1 MTKIER
7 LPSGR
12 DFVDDDGDVRHVS
25 DLTPEMEPITDWG
38 EGAASHAI
46 AGLSHIVR
54 RDRKVS
60 RRGGKSY
67 PEITGRDIS
76 RAVDDALDAEADRL
90 GRPLT
95 EDEMQHIAHLAE
107 RRALGFSD

>member
-25 DLTPEMEPITDWG
+25 DLTPDMEPIIDWQA
-38 EGAASHAI
+38 GAASHAL
-46 AGLSHIVR
+46 AGLGRMVR
-54 RDRKVS
+54 RGRKVS
-60 RRGGKSY
+60 RRGGRSY
-67 PEITGRDIS
+67 PEITGRDIA
-76 RAVDDALDAEADRL
+76 RAIDDALDAEADRL

-95 EDEMQHIAHLAE
+95 DDEIAHTARIAE
-107 RRALGFSD
+107 RRALGFNE